1 MRPYKRPADYLFSTY
16 KLTSKMRPGGAF
28 FFSEARD
35 ALCILGAA
43 LSVPQFVTFYSHVIL
58 LRLDLPS

>member
-16 KLTSKMRPGGAF
+16 KQTSKMRPGGAF

-35 ALCILGAA
+35 ALHPVACESWTKTSASKGERNF
-43 LSVPQFVTFYSHVIL
+43 PFKN
-58 LRLDLPS
+58 